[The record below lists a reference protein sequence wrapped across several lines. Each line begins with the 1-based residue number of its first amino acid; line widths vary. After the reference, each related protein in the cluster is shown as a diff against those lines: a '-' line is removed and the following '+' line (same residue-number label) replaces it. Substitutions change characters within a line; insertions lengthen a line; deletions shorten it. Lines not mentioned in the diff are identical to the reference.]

1 MATRGRT
8 IALTT
13 SYQNAFDSGTDEGPA
28 VFVSVYAS
36 GNDVT
41 IQVTYLSGR
50 TDETVVASGQSIVA
64 VRDFTGG
71 GYPEL
76 ITNVKVKGTSSSGG
90 NAFVAAG
97 PRA

>member
-13 SYQNAFDSGTDEGPA
+13 SYQDAFDSGTDEGPA
-28 VFVSVYAS
+28 LFVSVYAS

-41 IQVTYLSGR
+41 IQVTYASNDS
-50 TDETVVASGQSIVA
+50 DETVVASGQSIVL

-71 GYPEL
+71 ARAEL
-76 ITNVKVKGTSSSGG
+76 IKNIKVKGTSSSGG
-90 NAFVAAG
+90 FAFVAAG